1 MSPLVRGPRGRVR
14 RVAPMRPMRPMVA
27 PGRPMMRRRRP
38 RFFSGIVIL
47 AAIMI
52 IGFLLWRFVAR
63 Q

>member
-14 RVAPMRPMRPMVA
+14 RVAPMRRPVMVA

-47 AAIMI
+47 AAIII
-52 IGFLLWRFVAR
+52 IGFLLWKMMAR
-63 Q
+63 